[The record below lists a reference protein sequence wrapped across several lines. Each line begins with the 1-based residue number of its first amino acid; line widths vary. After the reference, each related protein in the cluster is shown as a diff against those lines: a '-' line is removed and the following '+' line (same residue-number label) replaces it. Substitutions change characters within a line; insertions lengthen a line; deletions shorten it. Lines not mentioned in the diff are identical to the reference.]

1 MIILVLNSGSSSIK
15 YQVLDM
21 ESKDNHKL
29 LAKGLVERIGLDDG
43 IITHSVPGADK
54 YKVNKVIANHTRG
67 IQAVLDLLTDSTH
80 GVLKSLKDID
90 AVGHRMVHGGEIF
103 NKSRLIDSEVIKGVE
118 ACNPLAPLHN
128 PACLLGV
135 KAVTEALPGVPQ
147 VGVFDT
153 SFHQTIPDYA
163 YMYAI
168 PYHYYKEDKIR
179 KYGFHGT
186 SHRYVSAKGAKF
198 AGLDYNNSKIITC
211 HLGNGCS
218 ITAIKNGKSVDTT
231 MGLTPMG
238 GVMMGTR
245 CGTIDP
251 SVPIY
256 LMQKYNASVSDMDT
270 MLNKKSGFLGV
281 SGVSP
286 DMRDVEAAAAKGD
299 EHAVLALKMFRYGII
314 KYVGAYAAA
323 MQGVD
328 LIIFTGGIGEND
340 PITREDVS
348 KQFTFMGVD
357 FDADA
362 NKNIKR
368 GEPAIISKKNSKVIV
383 AVVPTDEELMIAT
396 DTMEI
401 VSASK
406 ADK

>member
-29 LAKGLVERIGLDDG
+29 LAKGLVERIGLEDG
-43 IITHSVPGADK
+43 IVTHSVPGADK
-54 YKVNKVIANHTRG
+54 YKLNKVIANHTRG
-67 IQAVLDLLTDSTH
+67 IEAVLDLLIDSTH

-198 AGLDYNNSKIITC
+198 AGLDYCSSRIITC

-218 ITAIKNGKSVDTT
+218 ITAIKNGKSIDTT

-256 LMQKYNASVSDMDT
+256 LMHKYNVSVGDMDT

-286 DMRDVEAAAAKGD
+286 DMRDVEVAAAKGD

-323 MQGVD
+323 MKGVD

-340 PITREDVS
+340 PITREEVS
-348 KQFTFMGVD
+348 EQFAFIGVD

-362 NKNIKR
+362 NKNVKR
-368 GEPAIISKKNSKVIV
+368 GEPAIVSKKNSKVTV
-383 AVVPTDEELMIAT
+383 AVVPTDEELMIAV

-406 ADK
+406 AG

>member
-1 MIILVLNSGSSSIK
+1 M
-15 YQVLDM
+15 
-21 ESKDNHKL
+21 
-29 LAKGLVERIGLDDG
+29 LAKGLVERIGLEDG

-54 YKVNKVIANHTRG
+54 FKVNRIIPNHTKG
-67 IQAVLDLLTDSTH
+67 IQCVLELLTDSQH
-80 GVLKSLKDID
+80 GVLQSLKDID

-103 NKSRLIDSEVIKGVE
+103 NKSRLIDTEVIKGVE

-186 SHRYVSAKGAKF
+186 SHRYVSSKGAKF
-198 AGLDYNNSKIITC
+198 AGIEYGNSRIITC

-218 ITAIKNGKSVDTT
+218 ITAIKNGKSIDTT

-256 LMQKYNASVSDMDT
+256 LMQKHNTSVADMDA

-286 DMRDVEAAAAKGD
+286 DMRDVEAAAAGGD

-314 KYVGAYAAA
+314 TYIGAYAAA

-328 LIIFTGGIGEND
+328 MIIFTGGIGEND
-340 PITREDVS
+340 PVTREEVS
-348 KQFTFMGVD
+348 KQFAFMGVD
-357 FDADA
+357 FDAQA
-362 NKNIKR
+362 NINIKR
-368 GEPAIISKKNSKVIV
+368 GEPAIISKKGSKIIV
-383 AVVPTDEELMIAT
+383 AVIPTDEELMIAT

-401 VSASK
+401 VSANK
-406 ADK
+406 ANE